1 MGRAE
6 GGGGGKTNHIEQIP
20 SRDPENHTSWNK
32 ICISFRVLYPGD
44 MAGGGGPWRDRGPEK
59 RDLGRG
65 EKHIHEGQM

>member
-6 GGGGGKTNHIEQIP
+6 GGGGGKTNHIEQIS

-44 MAGGGGPWRDRGPEK
+44 MAGGGGVHGEIGAQKKRGFRK
-59 RDLGRG
+59 RG
-65 EKHIHEGQM
+65 KAHS